1 MTGKNVWLTKSS
13 GQKWKSWCGYAFENL
28 CLSHVFQIKKALGIS
43 GVLTEEAAW
52 QFTPSSPRD
61 QGAQIDLLIDRNDQ
75 TINICEMKF
84 TEARFVIDKRYAAD
98 LQNKLTVFRQRTKT
112 NKALFLTM
120 VTSAGVKTNNYSQN
134 LVANEV
140 ELSQLFAD

>member
-1 MTGKNVWLTKSS
+1 
-13 GQKWKSWCGYAFENL
+13 
-28 CLSHVFQIKKALGIS
+28 
-43 GVLTEEAAW
+43 
-52 QFTPSSPRD
+52 
-61 QGAQIDLLIDRNDQ
+61 
-75 TINICEMKF
+75 MKF
-84 TEARFVIDKRYAAD
+84 SEARFVIDKRYAAD